1 MSGNRRG
8 ARERRSAEQGRAP
21 HGGRSGCCRP
31 SAGQDLRRAGAKNRE
46 NRKLGDGPMNDL
58 EEQQRMER
66 RKLKVGDRVAIV
78 GRYGR
83 IDVQTVTA
91 NCLSRIVVGRVEYW
105 TASGS
110 AV

>member
-1 MSGNRRG
+1 
-8 ARERRSAEQGRAP
+8 
-21 HGGRSGCCRP
+21 
-31 SAGQDLRRAGAKNRE
+31 
-46 NRKLGDGPMNDL
+46 MNDL

-110 AV
+110 AVGELRASVLRGLATQDDLDAVAQRLAARKEKELKLQRKREERLAGTS